1 MLGMILTDGSMSVK
15 RLKNSLLLFR
25 LFLVTVVEFGT
36 LVPVVMAVL
45 VLHARTTFL
54 CMDKGGEENQAYNKR
69 ELCDE

>member
-25 LFLVTVVEFGT
+25 FGT